1 MGLKGYDIGG
11 YITLYH
17 KLEVKSLAVR
27 NLIICGIT
35 IVILSGCGVGNLLT
49 MKSEQVSNEVSEF
62 NINPENIEGQNQ
74 GIFDLFSN
82 KESSES
88 ILKVNRYIWKA
99 SLEVLSFLPIEGA
112 DPFSGIITTGWGIPP
127 GTSTEYK
134 ATVYIQDPSLDA
146 RSLKVALLK
155 RTGPVDSQT
164 IRTIEN
170 AILSRARQL
179 RINDDKL

>member
-1 MGLKGYDIGG
+1 MRLKRYDIGG

-17 KLEVKSLAVR
+17 KLEVKLLAIR

-35 IVILSGCGVGNLLT
+35 IVILSSCGVGNLLT
-49 MKSEQVSNEVSEF
+49 MKSEQVSNKVSTI
-62 NINPENIEGQNQ
+62 NVNPEDIEGKN
-74 GIFDLFSN
+74 GNVFDLFSN
-82 KESSES
+82 SDSSETV
-88 ILKVNRYIWKA
+88 LKVNRYIWKA
-99 SLEVLSFLPIEGA
+99 SLEILNFLPIEGA
-112 DPFSGIITTGWGIPP
+112 DPFSGIITTGWGKPP
-127 GTSTEYK
+127 GTSTEYR
-134 ATVYIQDPSLDA
+134 ATIYIQDPSLDA

-155 RTGPVDSQT
+155 KTGPVDQKI